1 MNKKLILAGIAA
13 LTALTLTAT
22 SWGAKPGPDPTLT
35 LAVSPTT
42 VTFGHVATVTG
53 AISSKAAGVSL
64 VLEYDAYPFDGKYT
78 DTGTTTTGADGTYSY
93 TVTPPTS
100 TRYRV
105 STVDK
110 PKISSPEGTLLVRWN
125 VSLGVSD
132 KTPKKGT
139 RVRFSGVVKPGLPN
153 GLVAVQRR
161 VGDTWKTIKQTTM
174 VTGDATQ
181 TNYSLKIRVR
191 NTGRYRSVLLGDGA
205 HETGI
210 SVSRRIVV
218 H

>member
-1 MNKKLILAGIAA
+1 MNKKMTLAAA
-13 LTALTLTAT
+13 AVLASLMLVAT
-22 SWGAKPGPDPTLT
+22 SWAAKPGPDATLT

-42 VTFGHVATVTG
+42 VKFGKPATVSG
-53 AISSKAAGVSL
+53 AISSKAAGVQL
-64 VLEYDAYPFDGKYT
+64 VLEYDAFPFDGKYT

-105 STVDK
+105 VTVDK
-110 PKISSPEGTLLVRWN
+110 PKITSPEGTLLVRWN
-125 VSLGVSD
+125 ISLGVSD

-139 RVRFSGVVKPGLPN
+139 RVRFSGAVKPALPN
-153 GLVAVQRR
+153 GLVAIQRR
-161 VGDTWKTIKQTTM
+161 VGDIWKTVKQTTM
-174 VTGDATQ
+174 VTGDVNQ
-181 TNYSLKIRVR
+181 TNYSVKVRVR
-191 NTGRYRSVLLGDGA
+191 NTGRYRSVVLGDGA
-205 HETGI
+205 HETGV